1 MIKILIVGG
10 KLQGIEIAY
19 LAKKAGYY
27 SILLD
32 KNIDIPAKGLTDRF
46 IQGNVLSKEKMLK
59 LFREVDIVIPAVE
72 NKKILETLLEYGE
85 ITMTKVIFDKNSYH
99 ISSSK
104 QLSNK
109 LFEDLKLPLPEKYP
123 NCNYP
128 VIIKPD
134 HLSGS
139 SNVHKAFSKDEV
151 GSIIAQMDGEIVIQE
166 YLEGDSYSL
175 EVLGDGES
183 FFYPQITEVVV
194 DKNYDCKRIIA
205 PAKISSELKEQFY
218 TIAEKLAGHLKIRGI
233 FDIEVI
239 NDNGTLKL
247 LEIDARFPSQ
257 TPISVYQSTGINMV
271 RILVELALR
280 TFTRMKKTIDKVC
293 YYQQIVVD
301 DYSIKVIGEHVMEG
315 CINLR
320 IVDSFFGA
328 DEAITD
334 FVEGYNNFT
343 AIIIVTA
350 DTHENAYEKFLMCI
364 DNIKSKIKNTS
375 VAFMEG

>member
-10 KLQGIEIAY
+10 KLQGTEIAY

-27 SILLD
+27 SVLLD
-32 KNIDIPAKGLTDRF
+32 KNTDIPAKGLADRF

-59 LFREVDIVIPAVE
+59 LFREVDIVIPALE
-72 NKKILETLLEYGE
+72 NKEILEMLLEYGD
-85 ITMTKVIFDKNSYH
+85 ITNTKVIFDKKSYH

-104 QLSNK
+104 KLSNK
-109 LFEDLKLPLPEKYP
+109 LFEKLKLPLPEKYP
-123 NCNYP
+123 NCKYP

-134 HLSGS
+134 NLSGS
-139 SNVHKAFSKDEV
+139 SSVYKAFSKDEV

-175 EVLGDGES
+175 EVLGYGVS

-194 DKNYDCKRIIA
+194 DKDYDCKRIIA
-205 PAKISSELKEQFY
+205 PAKISSDLSEQLYFM
-218 TIAEKLAGHLKIRGI
+218 AEKLAKYLKIKGI

-271 RILVELALR
+271 KILVELVLG
-280 TFTRMKKTIDKVC
+280 TFTEIKKTIHKVC

-301 DYSIKVIGEHVMEG
+301 DYSIKVIGEHVIEG
-315 CINLR
+315 CTNLR
-320 IVDSFFGA
+320 IVEGFFGA

-334 FVEGYNNFT
+334 FVEGCSNFI

-350 DTHENAYEKFLMCI
+350 DIHENAYDKFLMCI
-364 DNIKSKIKNTS
+364 DNIKKNMKNS
-375 VAFMEG
+375 NVVFMEG